1 MHFDPELRDEIVGR
15 VDRLNLPSYTGFVM
29 PTLTPVRGADGEIR
43 DVAISYS
50 CDFAAQ
56 MLGYSESRRRG

>member
-1 MHFDPELRDEIVGR
+1 
-15 VDRLNLPSYTGFVM
+15 M
-29 PTLTPVRGADGEIR
+29 PTLTPEYNADGEIR

-56 MLGYSESRRRG
+56 MLSYSEERRRSA